1 MDFYQNVKPHEDKLT
16 KLLAEEK
23 MVHTLKTQQYPIL
36 LTISQ
41 DASPDAQMELF
52 STRGDGLSSRDAL
65 LQFIFKLEGL
75 EIRTDNRLI
84 ISDDLMNKIKGYA
97 KKIYHAYLEG
107 FFVTTIMNQA
117 KQNAPCNTESTTEE
131 PAPDTDESAAVEPD
145 EFADF
150 FDNEELPTDK

>member
-1 MDFYQNVKPHEDKLT
+1 MDFYQNVKPLEDKLAA
-16 KLLAEEK
+16 LLVDEG
-23 MVHTLKTQQYPIL
+23 MIHTLKTQQYPIL

-41 DASPDAQMELF
+41 NVSPDAQMSLY
-52 STRGDGLSSRDAL
+52 STGDNGISSRDAL

-84 ISDDLMNKIKGYA
+84 ISDDLMNKIKGNA

-107 FFVTTIMNQA
+107 YFAEHIG
-117 KQNAPCNTESTTEE
+117 QNGACDTEAPVYDP
-131 PAPDTDESAAVEPD
+131 PAENVPD

-150 FDNEELPTDK
+150 FDSEDAPTE

>member
-1 MDFYQNVKPHEDKLT
+1 MDFYQNVRPLEDKLAA
-16 KLLAEEK
+16 LLAGES
-23 MVHTLKTQQYPIL
+23 MVHTLKAKQYPIL

-84 ISDDLMNKIKGYA
+84 ISDDLMNKIKGFA

-107 FFVTTIMNQA
+107 YFAEHIG
-117 KQNAPCNTESTTEE
+117 QNGSCDTENTTEE
-131 PAPDTDESAAVEPD
+131 PAPDLDEDTVVEPD

-150 FDNEELPTDK
+150 FGNDDLPTDK